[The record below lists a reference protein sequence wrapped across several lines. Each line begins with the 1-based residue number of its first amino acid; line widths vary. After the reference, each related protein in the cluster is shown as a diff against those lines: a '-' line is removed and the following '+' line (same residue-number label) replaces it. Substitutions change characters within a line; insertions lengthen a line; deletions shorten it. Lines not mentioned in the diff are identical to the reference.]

1 MIYDLLLTGPL
12 LPGVFA
18 STVAALTGRPVTDV
32 DVAGPDDHATR
43 RWDAPVLCTH
53 QHQYGDV
60 TWYLEIQTPDPD
72 LPEAAFAAGLAE
84 LLGHPVLF
92 STFDVRPSAYWL
104 AAPNGLT
111 TRARLEDLDEWED
124 DGEDLPGGL
133 ITAVRDFV
141 PQLPHLRIDPIAE
154 GRHADP
160 FTEAADR
167 PRGQ

>member
-12 LPGVFA
+12 LPGVLA
-18 STVAALTGRPVTDV
+18 SALAALTGRPVTEV
-32 DVAGPDDHATR
+32 DIAGPDDHATR

-53 QHQYGDV
+53 HHQHGDT
-60 TWYLEIQTPDPD
+60 TWYLEVRTPDPD
-72 LPEAAFAAGLAE
+72 RPEAAFAAGLAE
-84 LLGHPVLF
+84 LLGQPVLF
-92 STFDVRPSAYWL
+92 SALGVRPSAYWL

-111 TRARLEDLDEWED
+111 TRARLEAPDEPED
-124 DGEDLPGGL
+124 EEDLPGGF

-167 PRGQ
+167 PTGR